1 MFQAT
6 DLLLTKPFND
16 LSAVVGSVGNVATE
30 YPVPNPDHLES
41 NVVFQTV
48 EYPKVDTKI
57 TLFGGSTKI
66 LMFGGSIIHVVDSTT
81 TRIYN
86 VKINLILAQLLNV
99 YQLYNESSVELIVTQ
114 TSGPPAQIT
123 VLRSFSTYEGN
134 LAGYDSFSYSAMLGF
149 TSGDSIIRANIVKKT
164 NEDIVDEDTA
174 NVEFYLAIPQ
184 NGLFLESS
192 YAVLR
197 NSKRLTEVTKLV
209 GVLYILEHYNIVL
222 NFTREFGSS
231 TDLQTKSVTCN
242 ISIRDLNNLELSVGI
257 SIEKF
262 GADPDK
268 FYIIK
273 FIGNTPRKIFITG
286 SFIIPSNRNWNSKP
300 RDLTFNYHLLS

>member
-1 MFQAT
+1 MWFF
-6 DLLLTKPFND
+6 K
-16 LSAVVGSVGNVATE
+16 LSSI
-30 YPVPNPDHLES
+30 
-41 NVVFQTV
+41 Q
-48 EYPKVDTKI
+48 KVDTKI
-57 TLFGGSTKI
+57 TV
-66 LMFGGSIIHVVDSTT
+66 FGGSIIHVVDSTT

-273 FIGNTPRKIFITG
+273 FISNTPRKIFITG